1 MCGGVYYGLS
11 GGEWVLNVNYSNQNQ
26 MNGNNPG
33 SENRASDKGDIPPLR
48 VLRSEVFNDL
58 PAPALRHGTSI
69 YRLAVEGE
77 SLLCLSEP
85 ERL

>member
-1 MCGGVYYGLS
+1 
-11 GGEWVLNVNYSNQNQ
+11 

-33 SENRASDKGDIPPLR
+33 RENRASDERGIPPLR
-48 VLRSEVFNDL
+48 ALRSEVFNEL
-58 PAPALRHGTSI
+58 PAPALRQGTSI
-69 YRLAVEGE
+69 YELAVEGE